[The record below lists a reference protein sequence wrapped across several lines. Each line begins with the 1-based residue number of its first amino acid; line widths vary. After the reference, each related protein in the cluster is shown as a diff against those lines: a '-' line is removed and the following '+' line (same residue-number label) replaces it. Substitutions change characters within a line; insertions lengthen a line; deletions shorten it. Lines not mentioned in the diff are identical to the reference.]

1 MLKKIVLGVL
11 LVLWWLPSVHV
22 DAQLDSDYDPFFGG
36 FVARPPEH
44 FILPRGVQVRLAP
57 MVYPPAAATG
67 QKPARF
73 SWQMPKEI
81 SLQVFDNAQSMVSL
95 QAHAVGQYSMTVT
108 ASVGT
113 WQYTQTFSVTVQEN
127 SLAIPP
133 MRLDPVSLSSF
144 VGFPL
149 TPIVRNA
156 NDEVVLEVD
165 MIRGVKPIP
174 GIERTYNTFHP
185 NPPSVQPEWGKNM
198 PESTPV
204 QADVNYVEQPMIAH
218 IQYGGTMPLTIT
230 ANRAL
235 TLTVAGMPGHRDDTS
250 LDYTWYING
259 QVVGSSQAP
268 AFDVPASWPLLEK
281 GNTYFVKLTYRRAN
295 QTVSL
300 VSARAPITVLPAP
313 AQPEQPV
320 QGLAVQRLTEAP
332 QQLRT
337 QLQLPAPGQLAV
349 TLTPHVPFVVGGTI
363 DSQRI
368 EADGKPHVLA
378 NTHPVVPV
386 MIQLAQT
393 NIVPPTTTVATVT
406 WTQAQTPA

>member
-1 MLKKIVLGVL
+1 MALI
-11 LVLWWLPSVHV
+11 
-22 DAQLDSDYDPFFGG
+22 
-36 FVARPPEH
+36 RE
-44 FILPRGVQVRLAP
+44 
-57 MVYPPAAATG
+57 G
-67 QKPARF
+67 QH
-73 SWQMPKEI
+73 
-81 SLQVFDNAQSMVSL
+81 L
-95 QAHAVGQYSMTVT
+95 
-108 ASVGT
+108 
-113 WQYTQTFSVTVQEN
+113 
-127 SLAIPP
+127 
-133 MRLDPVSLSSF
+133 
-144 VGFPL
+144 
-149 TPIVRNA
+149 
-156 NDEVVLEVD
+156 
-165 MIRGVKPIP
+165 
-174 GIERTYNTFHP
+174 
-185 NPPSVQPEWGKNM
+185 
-198 PESTPV
+198 
-204 QADVNYVEQPMIAH
+204 
-218 IQYGGTMPLTIT
+218 
-230 ANRAL
+230 
-235 TLTVAGMPGHRDDTS
+235 
-250 LDYTWYING
+250 
-259 QVVGSSQAP
+259 
-268 AFDVPASWPLLEK
+268 
-281 GNTYFVKLTYRRAN
+281 FVKLTYRRAN